1 MQSLVM
7 LNTSSTSHPNSLVML
22 VVVSRA
28 PVPCY
33 ADRVWPNP
41 LHVVCGP
48 TGGNVEEMVSTS
60 ELHQCSVALD

>member
-1 MQSLVM
+1 
-7 LNTSSTSHPNSLVML
+7 ML
-22 VVVSRA
+22 VVASRA

-48 TGGNVEEMVSTS
+48 TGGNVEEMVSTT
-60 ELHQCSVALD
+60 ELHQPCSVALDSILSSLSSANLADGFS